1 MPTIKMPLLSYHL
14 CITAGVILGLF
25 ISICLYR
32 YKKKCMDGKFGK
44 RHETLEMKEP
54 FTFDRELDRRVETRE
69 EELSFKDSFSTHAS
83 KTTFKSGSSRHSFCV
98 CKPGDKES
106 CIDALF

>member
-1 MPTIKMPLLSYHL
+1 MN
-14 CITAGVILGLF
+14 V
-25 ISICLYR
+25 
-32 YKKKCMDGKFGK
+32 KCGK

-54 FTFDRELDRRVETRE
+54 FTCDKELEKRVEICE
-69 EELSFKDSFSTHAS
+69 EELSIKESYSTHAS
-83 KTTFKSGSSRHSFCV
+83 KTTFKSGSSRHSFCI